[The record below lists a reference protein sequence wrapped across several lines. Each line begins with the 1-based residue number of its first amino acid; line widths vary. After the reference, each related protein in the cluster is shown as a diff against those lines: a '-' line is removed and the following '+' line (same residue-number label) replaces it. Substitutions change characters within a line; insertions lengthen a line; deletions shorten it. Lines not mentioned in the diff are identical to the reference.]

1 MRFADIIIS
10 AVIGGAIGFAASHY
24 VSGQPDTNGYAADM
38 ADARI
43 DERLKMLG
51 LENKGDLDS
60 KISGSIA
67 QFLSDQPEA
76 IVAALEQ
83 HQTNLTAREAEDL
96 RKTVTNL
103 GSALTAQSNDPA
115 IGADL
120 ASAEVTLVEFF
131 DYRCG
136 YCKRSLEN
144 VMTLVKDDPTLRVV
158 MKEFPILGPESV
170 VVTRVSLAANSIDPS
185 RYSDLHS
192 ALMTHRGG
200 YDKASLLAVVAENG
214 YDPAKVEEAM
224 GSQGVSEQIKNA
236 YEIAEALGIRGTP
249 AFVIGDRV
257 IPGAVSTA
265 TLREAIETARGA
277 SKG

>member
-24 VSGQPDTNGYAADM
+24 VSGQRDGNEYATDVAE
-38 ADARI
+38 ARI
-43 DERLKMLG
+43 DDRLKTLG
-51 LENKGDLDS
+51 LVSKGDLDGRV
-60 KISGSIA
+60 SGVIA
-67 QFLSDQPEA
+67 QFLADQPEA

-83 HQTNLTAREAEDL
+83 HQTNLAAQEVEDF
-96 RKTVTNL
+96 RKTVANL
-103 GSALTAQSNDPA
+103 SGALTAQSNDPA

-131 DYRCG
+131 DYRCS

-144 VMTLVKDDPTLRVV
+144 VMALTKDDPTLRVV

-170 VVTRVSLAANSIDPS
+170 TVTRVSLAANSIDPA
-185 RYSDLHS
+185 RYSNLHA
-192 ALMTHRGG
+192 ALMTHNGG
-200 YDKASLLAVVAENG
+200 YDKASLLTVVAENG
-214 YDPAKVEEAM
+214 YDSAKVEEAM
-224 GSQGVSEQIKNA
+224 GSDIVSEQIKNA
-236 YEIAEALGIRGTP
+236 REIAEALGIRGTP

-257 IPGAVSTA
+257 IPGAVSAA

>member
-43 DERLKMLG
+43 DE
-51 LENKGDLDS
+51 
-60 KISGSIA
+60 
-67 QFLSDQPEA
+67 
-76 IVAALEQ
+76 
-83 HQTNLTAREAEDL
+83 
-96 RKTVTNL
+96 
-103 GSALTAQSNDPA
+103 
-115 IGADL
+115 
-120 ASAEVTLVEFF
+120 
-131 DYRCG
+131 RCG